1 MLPQHSV
8 PPRAPAPH
16 FELCVE
22 PFLRHS
28 SPQRRGKGTVKHL
41 YRQRAILHVDWGF
54 CSDQPLPKALSLA
67 DSRTQQW

>member
-22 PFLRHS
+22 LFLRHS
-28 SPQRRGKGTVKHL
+28 SPQRRGKGAVKHL
-41 YRQRAILHVDWGF
+41 YREQFCMWPWGF